1 MVQWVKKEGEK
12 VVPVVTAIKDE
23 VQLHLQAVALG
34 EADTV
39 PDKVKADY
47 KKRKLIKEM

>member
-1 MVQWVKKEGEK
+1 MIQWVKKEGEK
-12 VVPVVTAIKDE
+12 VVPVVTSIKDE
-23 VQLHLQAVALG
+23 VQLHLQAVSRG
-34 EADTV
+34 EAHIV